1 MKKPHDERFLKG
13 RANNNPII
21 KKIKD
26 SQKAKFNKFTKS
38 EDRNISK
45 KELFR
50 KGGAGP
56 GAGKKFNKTEI
67 KQHQEKKNQF
77 LGNKV
82 DKKNKKKS
90 KMSKGDRD
98 KKVIIAKLK
107 KAGKVKE

>member
-1 MKKPHDERFLKG
+1 MKKPHDEKFLQG
-13 RANNNPII
+13 RSNNNPII

-38 EDRNISK
+38 EDRNVSK

-50 KGGAGP
+50 KGGVGI
-56 GAGKKFNKTEI
+56 GKKFKKSDV
-67 KQHQEKKNQF
+67 KQHEEKKNQF

-82 DKKNKKKS
+82 DKKKKQKG
-90 KMSKGDRD
+90 KLSKGDRE

-107 KAGKVKE
+107 KAGQVKA